1 MYRSCAARLAACRN
15 AKKNRVNRT
24 EVFMMD
30 WFLYRAEGVNLLHKK
45 LHKLPLVLNH
55 PKKANPN
62 YSATFL
68 MLVKN

>member
-1 MYRSCAARLAACRN
+1 
-15 AKKNRVNRT
+15 
-24 EVFMMD
+24 MMD